1 MIAAIIKGIALGLL
15 LSVSV
20 GPIIFAIIKQSINH
34 GRNGGYAFILGIS
47 ASDITIVVVCN
58 SFTAFIASLITHEK
72 IIAICGSIVLLVTGI
87 YSLFFKK
94 PNTEEPHN
102 VKEKVFKKHELI
114 GLSVTGYLMNILN
127 PGSIFFWLAWSTAI
141 LADSKGMIHPVRYR
155 FTVFG
160 VCLVV
165 LLATDFAK
173 VLMAGTL
180 RSKLTSKV
188 MHRIDQIL
196 GLVLIGF
203 GVALIWGTLEY
214 LH

>member
-34 GRNGGYAFILGIS
+34 GRKGGYAFILGIS

-127 PGSIFFWLAWSTAI
+127 PGSTAI